1 MRGWP
6 PPVRAALRKR
16 LGTWGLRAL
25 PWRMWGT
32 EMELGKPRAGT
43 SGEEERTPSC
53 WYSGLLQAVALQS
66 LREMITQ
73 LGWKFQG
80 SFLPSL
86 KRPSL
91 QIRAFA

>member
-1 MRGWP
+1 MRGWA
-6 PPVRAALRKR
+6 PPVRATLKKR

-25 PWRMWGT
+25 RWRMWGT
-32 EMELGKPRAGT
+32 ETELGKPRAGT
-43 SGEEERTPSC
+43 SDEEERTPSS
-53 WYSGLLQAVALQS
+53 WHHRLSQAVALQS
-66 LREMITQ
+66 LRETVTQ

-91 QIRAFA
+91 QIRVFA